1 MINRF
6 FLKKFEFNAV
16 ILLQFGDW
24 GDMPKVF
31 LRNVVIIEVQ
41 ILLQGG
47 FQMPGGGESGGF
59 QYLGDATVK
68 ALDHAVGLRVLGLD
82 QSVLDI
88 MRGANLV
95 EDVLAGGLAL
105 AGGAKAVGELF
116 PVVGQ
121 HGTNAER
128 CLGTQAFQEAGGGG
142 GRFYSAESRSRPS
155 GWPGQWRRSD
165 RGVRP
170 CPASGAGLWG
180 PHVQTPVRRP

>member
-95 EDVLAGGLAL
+95 KDVLAGGLAL
-105 AGGAKAVGELF
+105 AGGAKAIGKLF
-116 PVVGQ
+116 PVIGQ
-121 HGTNAER
+121 HGADTER
-128 CLGTQAFQEAGGGG
+128 RLGAQALQEGGGG
-142 GRFYSAESRSRPS
+142 GGSFIRLNLEV
-155 GWPGQWRRSD
+155 D
-165 RGVRP
+165 
-170 CPASGAGLWG
+170 PAAG
-180 PHVQTPVRRP
+180 PVDGGK